1 MDSYELFWRIK
12 TIWMD
17 NTDKQ
22 SGLGP
27 KNTQH
32 MATMIMTKDGYR
44 EVIGAKWNSEIRAI
58 ELITDEE

>member
-1 MDSYELFWRIK
+1 
-12 TIWMD
+12 MD

-22 SGLGP
+22 SGAGP
-27 KNTQH
+27 KHTQH

-44 EVIGAKWNSEIRAI
+44 EVIGAKWNTEIKAI

>member
-1 MDSYELFWRIK
+1 MDAYELFWRIK

-22 SGLGP
+22 SGIGP
-27 KNTQH
+27 KSTPH
-32 MATMIMTKDGYR
+32 MATMIMTPDGYR
-44 EVIGAKWNSEIRAI
+44 EVIGVKWNSEIKAI